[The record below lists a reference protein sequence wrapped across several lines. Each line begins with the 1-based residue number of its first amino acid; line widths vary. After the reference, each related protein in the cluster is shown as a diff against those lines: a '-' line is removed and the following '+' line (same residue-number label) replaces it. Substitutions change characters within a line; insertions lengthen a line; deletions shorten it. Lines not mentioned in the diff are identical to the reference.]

1 MENLIITTPEELKTM
16 IAEAIR
22 EALPAA
28 AGAQAQTPP
37 PGHLKGIKGL
47 AAFLKVSHAKAQAI
61 KNSGILPYFQA
72 GKTIL
77 FDPQKVVAAMELH
90 GQNTGRLKR

>member
-1 MENLIITTPEELKTM
+1 MENLIITTPEQLRTM

-28 AGAQAQTPP
+28 AGAQTPP
-37 PGHLKGIKGL
+37 PGHLKGIKEL
-47 AAFLKVSHAKAQAI
+47 AAFLKVSHAKAQEI
-61 KNSGILPYFQA
+61 KNSGILPYFQT

-77 FDPQKVVAAMELH
+77 FDPVKVVAAMEQH
-90 GQNTGRLKR
+90 GQSQSKRRPKR